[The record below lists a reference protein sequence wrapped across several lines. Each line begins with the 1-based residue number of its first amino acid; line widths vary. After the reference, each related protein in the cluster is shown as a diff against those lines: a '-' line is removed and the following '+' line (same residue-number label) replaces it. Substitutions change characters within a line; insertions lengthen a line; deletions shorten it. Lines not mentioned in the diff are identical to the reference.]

1 MFASSGRTAPEE
13 LMEATISTKPNSSTD
28 LANFSR
34 EAVTA
39 LSQARQEPGWVLDQR
54 LAALETFE
62 SLPMPSRSDEEW
74 RRTDLRRL
82 RLDRF
87 SPVTHAANR
96 FSSLDQV
103 ATGSGAAH
111 SLQFGSADQRSGIVV
126 SVDGNVAFSEVS
138 PDLAAKGVVFADLE
152 TAIREHPDLV
162 RASFMTEAVPASF
175 GKFEAL
181 HAAFWQTGTF
191 LYVPKNVVIEHPF
204 RSFAVDT
211 ATGQATFTHSLILL
225 EEGAEAF
232 FVDAFQSET
241 KDEATFTSAVVE
253 LMLRDN
259 AKLRYVQ
266 VQDWGRHVWNFM
278 TERATLGRDAE
289 LKSLQ
294 VTLGSKFSKNSIGS
308 HLRGENA
315 LAEMLGIFFADGDQ
329 FFDHHTWQLHESP
342 YATSDLEF
350 KGALKE
356 QARSVYS
363 GLIKVFEGAQR
374 TDAYQQNRNLVLSRE
389 ARADTIPNLEIGAN
403 DVRCT
408 HGATVSQ
415 VEEEHLFYLES
426 RGIPRS
432 EAQKLIVEGFFR
444 PVIDRIPVEEIQGFL
459 EGAIAAKVGY

>member
-1 MFASSGRTAPEE
+1 
-13 LMEATISTKPNSSTD
+13 MEATIPTKPNSSTD
-28 LANFSR
+28 LAHFSR
-34 EAVTA
+34 EAVIA
-39 LSQARQEPGWVLDQR
+39 LSRSKGEPEWVLDQR
-54 LAALETFE
+54 LAAWETFE
-62 SLPMPSRSDEEW
+62 TLPMPSRSDEEW

-82 RLDRF
+82 KLDRF
-87 SPVTHAANR
+87 VPVLQAGSPA
-96 FSSLDQV
+96 SSLDQL
-103 ATGSGAAH
+103 AIGSGAAH
-111 SLQFGSADQRSGIVV
+111 ALQFGEREQRAGIAV
-126 SVDGNVAFSEVS
+126 SMDGATAYTEIEPSIAAQGVIFT
-138 PDLAAKGVVFADLE
+138 DLD

-162 RASFMTEAVPASF
+162 RTSFMTEAVPATF

-181 HAAFWQTGTF
+181 HAAFWQSGTF
-191 LYVPKNVVIEHPF
+191 LYVPRNVAIELPF
-204 RSFAVDT
+204 RSFAIDT
-211 ATGQATFTHSLILL
+211 EVGQATFTHSLIVV

-241 KDEATFTSAVVE
+241 SDDATFTSAVVE
-253 LMLRDN
+253 LILRDN

-266 VQDWGRHVWNFM
+266 LQDWGRHVWNFM
-278 TERATLGRDAE
+278 TERSVLGRDSE

>member
-1 MFASSGRTAPEE
+1 
-13 LMEATISTKPNSSTD
+13 MEATLQTTPNSKSD
-28 LANFSR
+28 LANFTR
-34 EAVTA
+34 DAVIA
-39 LSQARQEPGWVLDQR
+39 LSRSKSEPEWVLEQR
-54 LAALETFE
+54 LAAWDVFE

-82 RLDRF
+82 KLDRF
-87 SPVTHAANR
+87 SPAVTQNAR
-96 FSSLDQV
+96 VDSLE
-103 ATGSGAAH
+103 ALSTGSDAAH
-111 SLQFGSADQRSGIVV
+111 SLQFGEADQRAGIFVAA
-126 SVDGNVAFSEVS
+126 DGQTAYTEVS
-138 PDLAAKGVVFADLE
+138 PEVTAQGVIFMDLD
-152 TAIREHPDLV
+152 TAIREQPDLV
-162 RASFMTEAVPASF
+162 KANLGTEAVPASF

-181 HAAFWQTGTF
+181 HAAFWQTGSF
-191 LYVPKNVVIEHPF
+191 LYVPKGVSVELPF

-211 ATGQATFTHSLILL
+211 NTGQATFTHSLIVV
-225 EEGAEAF
+225 EESAEAF
-232 FVDAFQSET
+232 FVDAFQSDT
-241 KDEATFTSAVVE
+241 KQDATFTSAIVE
-253 LMLRDN
+253 LILRDN

-278 TERATLGRDAE
+278 TERAVLGRDAE

-363 GLIKVFEGAQR
+363 GLIKVFDGAQR

-389 ARADTIPNLEIGAN
+389 ARADTIPNLEISAN

>member
-1 MFASSGRTAPEE
+1 
-13 LMEATISTKPNSSTD
+13 MEATVSTKPNNSTD
-28 LANFSR
+28 LANFSI
-34 EAVTA
+34 EAVHA
-39 LSQARQEPGWVLDQR
+39 LSDARNEPGWVRDQR
-54 LAALETFE
+54 VAAWEIFNA
-62 SLPMPSRSDEEW
+62 LPMPARSDEEW

-82 RLDRF
+82 KLDRF
-87 SPVTHAANR
+87 APVLTASPRVT
-96 FSSLDQV
+96 SLQQLS
-103 ATGSGAAH
+103 TGSDAAH
-111 SLQFGSADQRSGIVV
+111 SLQFGDAGQRSGIVV
-126 SVDGNVAFSEVS
+126 IQNGNVAYTEISEG
-138 PDLAAKGVVFADLE
+138 AASRGVIFTDLE
-152 TAIREHPDLV
+152 TAIREHPDKV
-162 RASFMTEAVPASF
+162 RASFMNEAVPPTF

-181 HAAFWQTGTF
+181 HAAFWQSGAF
-191 LYVPKNVVIEHPF
+191 LYVPQGVAIEHPF
-204 RSFAVDT
+204 RAFAMDT
-211 ATGQATFTHSLILL
+211 DTGQATFTHSVAVV
-225 EEGAEAF
+225 EESAEAF
-232 FVDAFQSET
+232 LVDAFQSET
-241 KDEATFTSAVVE
+241 RDDPTFTSAVVE
-253 LMLRDN
+253 LILRDN

-278 TERATLGRDAE
+278 TERSVLGRDAE

-294 VTLGSKFSKNSIGS
+294 VTLGSKFTKNSIGS

-329 FFDHHTWQLHESP
+329 FFDHHTWQ
-342 YATSDLEF
+342 F

-356 QARSVYS
+356 RARSVYS

>member
-1 MFASSGRTAPEE
+1 
-13 LMEATISTKPNSSTD
+13 MEATAPTRTPSPEQDVVS
-28 LANFSR
+28 FSR
-34 EAVTA
+34 EAVVE
-39 LSQARQEPGWVLDQR
+39 LSIAKGEPEWLRDQR
-54 LAALETFE
+54 LAAWDVFA
-62 SLPMPSRSDEEW
+62 SLPYPGRKDEEW

-82 RLDRF
+82 KLDRF
-87 SPVTHAANR
+87 SP
-96 FSSLDQV
+96 L
-103 ATGSGAAH
+103 
-111 SLQFGSADQRSGIVV
+111 QRSGQRVS
-126 SVDGNVAFSEVS
+126 SVDGVVAGDGTDHALQIGDAKYRAGITISKDAGTVYADVDPAVS
-138 PDLAAKGVVFADLE
+138 AQGVVFTDLD
-152 TAIREHPDLV
+152 TAVREHPELV
-162 RASFMTEAVPASF
+162 RQYFMTEAVPATF

-181 HAAFWQTGTF
+181 HAAFWLCGTF
-191 LYVPKNVVIEHPF
+191 LYVPKGVSVELPF
-204 RSFAVDT
+204 RSFALN
-211 ATGQATFTHSLILL
+211 AAAGSAGFTHSLIVL
-225 EEGAEAF
+225 EESAEAF
-232 FVDAFQSET
+232 FVDAFQSAT
-241 KDEATFTSAVVE
+241 EADAAFTSSVVE
-253 LMLRDN
+253 LILRND

-278 TERATLGRDAE
+278 TERSVLGRDAE

-294 VTLGSKFSKNSIGS
+294 VTLGTKFTKNSIGS

-329 FFDHHTWQLHESP
+329 FFDHHTWQLHEAP

-356 QARSVYS
+356 RARSVYS
-363 GLIKVFEGAQR
+363 GLIKVSEGAQR

-389 ARADTIPNLEIGAN
+389 ARADSIPNLEIAAN

-415 VEEEHLFYLES
+415 VEEEHLFYLQA

-444 PVIDRIPVEEIQGFL
+444 PVIDRIPVAEIQGFL

>member
-1 MFASSGRTAPEE
+1 METPVTSSIDTAP
-13 LMEATISTKPNSSTD
+13 D
-28 LANFSR
+28 LAGFTQ
-34 EAVTA
+34 EAVVA
-39 LSQARQEPGWVLDQR
+39 LSQAKGEPDWVRDQR
-54 LAALETFE
+54 IAAWEIYNA
-62 SLPMPSRSDEEW
+62 LPMPSRSDEEW

-82 RLDRF
+82 KLDRF
-87 SPVTHAANR
+87 AVAPTSDARVA
-96 FSSLDQV
+96 SLEQLS
-103 ATGSGAAH
+103 TGSDAAH
-111 SLQFGSADQRSGIVV
+111 SLQFGDASQRAGLVV
-126 SVDGNVAFSEVS
+126 SKDGNVAFTEIAEDVAAQGVIFT
-138 PDLAAKGVVFADLE
+138 DLD
-152 TAIREHPDLV
+152 TAIREYPELV
-162 RASFMTEAVPASF
+162 KASFGNEAVPPTF

-191 LYVPKNVVIEHPF
+191 LYVPKGVSVELPF
-204 RSFAVDT
+204 RAFAVDT
-211 ATGQATFTHSLILL
+211 QVGQATFTHSLAVL
-225 EEGAEAF
+225 EESAEAF

-241 KDEATFTSAVVE
+241 QQDATFTSAVVE
-253 LMLRDN
+253 LVLRDN

-278 TERATLGRDAE
+278 TERSVLGRDAE

-294 VTLGSKFSKNSIGS
+294 VTLGSKFTKNSIGS

-356 QARSVYS
+356 RARSVYS

>member
-1 MFASSGRTAPEE
+1 
-13 LMEATISTKPNSSTD
+13 MEATISTLPNSASEF
-28 LANFSR
+28 ANFTR
-34 EAVTA
+34 EAVVA
-39 LSQARQEPGWVLDQR
+39 LSQAKAEPDWVLEQR
-54 LAALETFE
+54 LAAWDIFNT
-62 SLPMPSRSDEEW
+62 LPMPARSDEEW

-82 RLDRF
+82 KLDRF
-87 SPVTHAANR
+87 APVLDAGSTVE
-96 FSSLDQV
+96 SLE
-103 ATGSGAAH
+103 ALTSGADAAH
-111 SLQFGSADQRSGIVV
+111 SLQFGEADQRSGITV
-126 SVDGNVAFSEVS
+126 SRNGRTAYTEFDASVAAQGVIFT
-138 PDLAAKGVVFADLE
+138 DLD
-152 TAIREHPDLV
+152 TAIRDYPDLV
-162 RASFMTEAVPASF
+162 KQYLGTEAVPASF

-181 HAAFWQTGTF
+181 HAAFWGTGTF
-191 LYVPKNVVIEHPF
+191 LYVPKGVAIEHPF

-211 ATGQATFTHSLILL
+211 ATNQATFTHSLIVV
-225 EEGAEAF
+225 EESAEAF

-241 KDEATFTSAVVE
+241 QEDPTFTSAVVE
-253 LMLRDN
+253 LIVRDN
-259 AKLRYVQ
+259 GKLRYVQ

-278 TERATLGRDAE
+278 TSRSVLGRDAE

-294 VTLGSKFSKNSIGS
+294 VTLGSKFTKNSIGS

-459 EGAIAAKVGY
+459 EGAIAQKVGY